1 MNIEHKNNQNIN
13 GISVVVP
20 VYNEGKSI
28 DSTILTLNSV
38 MASTG
43 VDFEI
48 IFVNDGSSDN
58 SGDVLK
64 NKVDLIKLVEHRS
77 NRGYG
82 AALKS
87 GIRIAKYEIIVITD
101 ADGTYPNEI
110 IPDLINKI
118 YKKDMIVGARTGA
131 KVAIPLIR
139 KPAKWFLNKLANYLS
154 GIKIPDLNSG
164 LRVMRKNIIKKYFHL
179 LPDGF
184 SFTTTIT
191 LAMASDSYQIEY
203 VPIDYLKR
211 DGKSKI
217 RPIHDTLN
225 FIQLIVRTILYF
237 NPLKVFMP
245 IGLILISLSFG
256 LLMYRIFVD
265 LAFGVTII
273 VLFLAGI
280 QLLALGIIA
289 DLIVRR
295 TK

>member
-1 MNIEHKNNQNIN
+1 MSSKLKPQNLS
-13 GISVVVP
+13 GVSVVVP
-20 VYNEGKSI
+20 VYNEGKSVEL
-28 DSTILTLNSV
+28 TILTLSKVLSTINSPY
-38 MASTG
+38 
-43 VDFEI
+43 EI
-48 IFVNDGSSDN
+48 IFVNDGSTDN
-58 SGDVLK
+58 SAEVLRK
-64 NKVDLIKLVEHRS
+64 NSKLIKLIEH
-77 NRGYG
+77 NVNKGYG
-82 AALKS
+82 ASLKS
-87 GIRIAKYEIIVITD
+87 GIRHASYDIIIITD
-101 ADGTYPNEI
+101 ADGTYPNEM
-110 IPDLINKI
+110 IPDLLKRINS
-118 YKKDMIVGARTGA
+118 KDMIVGARIGD

-164 LRVMRKNIIKKYFHL
+164 LRVMKKDIVNQYFHL

-191 LAMASDSYQIEY
+191 LAMASDAYQIEY
-203 VPIDYLKR
+203 VPINYAKR

-237 NPLKVFMP
+237 NPIKVFMP
-245 IGLILISLSFG
+245 IGLSLISISFG
-256 LLMYRIFVD
+256 LLLYRAFVD
-265 LAFGVTII
+265 LAFGVTIV

-280 QLLALGIIA
+280 QLLALGTIA

>member
-1 MNIEHKNNQNIN
+1 MNTEQKNNKNIN
-13 GISVVVP
+13 GVSVVVP

-28 DSTILTLNSV
+28 DSTISTLNSV
-38 MASTG
+38 LASIGT
-43 VDFEI
+43 DYEI
-48 IFVNDGSSDN
+48 IFVNDGSTDDSAN
-58 SGDVLK
+58 ILK
-64 NKVDLIKLVEHRS
+64 KKVDLIKLVEHRS

-87 GIRIAKYEIIVITD
+87 GIRIAKYEIIIITD

-118 YKKDMIVGARTGA
+118 YEKDMVVGARTGS

-139 KPAKWFLNKLANYLS
+139 KPAKWFLNKLANFLS

-164 LRVMRKNIIKKYFHL
+164 LRVMRKDIIEKYFHL

-191 LAMASDSYQIEY
+191 LAMASDAYQIEY

-245 IGLILISLSFG
+245 IGLILIGLSFG
-256 LLMYRIFVD
+256 LLMYRTFVD

-273 VLFLAGI
+273 VMFLAGI

>member
-1 MNIEHKNNQNIN
+1 MTPKKYNLKIN
-13 GISVVVP
+13 GVSVVVP
-20 VYNEGKSI
+20 VYNEGNSVE
-28 DSTILTLNSV
+28 STISTLSSV
-38 MASTG
+38 LSSL
-43 VDFEI
+43 DIHYEI
-48 IFVNDGSSDN
+48 IFVNDGSTDN
-58 SGDVLK
+58 SADVLRK
-64 NKVDLIKLVEHRS
+64 KTNLIKLVEHGS

-82 AALKS
+82 ASLKS
-87 GIRIAKYEIIVITD
+87 GIRKAKYETIVITD

-110 IPDLINKI
+110 IPDLLMKI
-118 YKKDMIVGARTGA
+118 DQKDMIVGARTGS

-164 LRVMRKNIIKKYFHL
+164 LRVMKKNIVEKYFHL

-191 LAMASDSYQIEY
+191 LAMASDAYQIEY
-203 VPIDYLKR
+203 VPINYLKR

-245 IGLILISLSFG
+245 LGILLIGLSFG

-273 VLFLAGI
+273 VMFLAGI

-295 TK
+295 SK

>member
-1 MNIEHKNNQNIN
+1 MNIEHKNNQNID

>member
-38 MASTG
+38 MVSTG